1 MLNGITVK
9 SLNMNNENVYE
20 IVLNNDLDNIL
31 SKKFANNL
39 SEKLE
44 FCVFLSKFKLHVYI
58 AAK

>member
-1 MLNGITVK
+1 
-9 SLNMNNENVYE
+9 MNNENVYE

-44 FCVFLSKFKLHVYI
+44 YCDSLSKFKLHVLQPSVDDLKLI
-58 AAK
+58 V